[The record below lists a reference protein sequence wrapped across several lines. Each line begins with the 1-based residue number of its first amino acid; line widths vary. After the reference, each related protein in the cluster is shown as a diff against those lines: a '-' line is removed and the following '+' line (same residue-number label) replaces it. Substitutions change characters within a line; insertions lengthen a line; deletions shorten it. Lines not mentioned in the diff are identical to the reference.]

1 MCLLLRKQH
10 HWNFLKLAW
19 QKKTCFCA
27 QRLYSE
33 DSNEIKVPFKMTGRF
48 ASNQQKTIISDF
60 IAVSNSKN
68 VDWNALKQSVL
79 SLNRGYINEK
89 NINGCILEKCTQK
102 KRLDLAKSYMKYVRD
117 CSQTKPILSLELLYL
132 RSCYM
137 SRYQLTDDDRNE
149 IQTNC
154 QMLLKNY
161 SHLLN
166 CFLLESN
173 SYN

>member
-10 HWNFLKLAW
+10 HWDFLKLVW
-19 QKKTCFCA
+19 QKQTCFCA

-33 DSNEIKVPFKMTGRF
+33 NSNEIKVPSKITGRF
-48 ASNQQKTIISDF
+48 ASNQQKSVISDF
-60 IAVSNSKN
+60 IAQSNSNN

-89 NINGCILEKCTQK
+89 NISGCILEKCAQE
-102 KRLDLAKSYMKYVRD
+102 KRLDLAKSYMKHVKD
-117 CSQTKPILSLELLYL
+117 CGQTKPNISLELLYL

-149 IQTNC
+149 IQTSC
-154 QMLLKNY
+154 HFVFKNY

-173 SYN
+173 S